1 MEGSE
6 LEELLRKIAP
16 ESHTTCELP
25 GDILCLYKGGTF
37 YHWFLFIFSRIRAA
51 TSLTFFVL
59 IFTPCQLIFPRINLP
74 QVLKGVPAAYLMEG
88 APASFPTGL
97 SKKSCLC
104 S

>member
-59 IFTPCQLIFPRINLP
+59 ILLIRQERVSAGLFACTL
-74 QVLKGVPAAYLMEG
+74 GVR
-88 APASFPTGL
+88 
-97 SKKSCLC
+97 
-104 S
+104 